1 MLNNSSQSMQKK
13 LYEEYEDSLFRLV
26 MYETVEKEGKVLLEE
41 REKLKYD
48 PAFVPSE
55 EAVQKFSSQ
64 LDNILK
70 RKKAYALR
78 QKTFRILNRSAVAM
92 LIVIILLFT
101 TVASVQAIRV
111 KVLNFFMD
119 IQPKYTSYQVN
130 ESGNGSGN
138 GGAVV
143 NWTKAYVPTYIP
155 EGYKVNNSSNS
166 ETFKK
171 IVFRNQQDMVIL
183 YTELNEGSIVQSDT
197 ENASVFKEISINGH
211 KGTLTVKNST
221 VTIVWEIKGRIFTVS
236 ASTDQDTALKIAE
249 GVKYIN

>member
-26 MYETVEKEGKVLLEE
+26 MYETAEKEGKALLEE
-41 REKLKYD
+41 KEKLKND
-48 PAFVPSE
+48 PAYIPSE

-101 TVASVQAIRV
+101 TVASVKAIRV
-111 KVLNFFMD
+111 KVLNFFVD

-130 ESGNGSGN
+130 ETGNESGN
-138 GGAVV
+138 GGPVV

-155 EGYKVNNSSNS
+155 EGYKVSNTSNS

-171 IVFRNQQDMVIL
+171 L
-183 YTELNEGSIVQSDT
+183 YL
-197 ENASVFKEISINGH
+197 EIS
-211 KGTLTVKNST
+211 
-221 VTIVWEIKGRIFTVS
+221 RIWLF
-236 ASTDQDTALKIAE
+236 
-249 GVKYIN
+249 YIRN

>member
-1 MLNNSSQSMQKK
+1 MSNNSSQLMQKK

-26 MYETVEKEGKVLLEE
+26 MYETAEKEGKALLEE
-41 REKLKYD
+41 RERLKND

-55 EAVQKFSSQ
+55 EAVQRFSSQ

-70 RKKAYALR
+70 KKKAYALK
-78 QKTFRILNRSAVAM
+78 QKTFKMLNRSAVAM

-130 ESGNGSGN
+130 ESDNGSIN
-138 GGAVV
+138 GGLDV
-143 NWTKAYVPTYIP
+143 NWTNAYVPTYIP
-155 EGYKVNNSSNS
+155 EGYKVDSSLNS
-166 ETFKK
+166 ETNKK
-171 IVFRNQQDMVIL
+171 IVFKNQQDMFII
-183 YTELNEGSIVQSDT
+183 YSELTEGSIIQLDT
-197 ENASVFKEISINGH
+197 ENASVFKKISINGK
-211 KGTLTVKNST
+211 KGTLTEKNSA
-221 VTIVWEIKGRIFTVS
+221 VTIVWEIEGHIFMVN
-236 ASTDQDTALKIAE
+236 AWTDQETAVKFAE

>member
-1 MLNNSSQSMQKK
+1 MVNKHSQSMQKK

-26 MYETVEKEGKVLLEE
+26 MYETAEKEGKALLEE
-41 REKLKYD
+41 REKLKND

-55 EAVQKFSSQ
+55 EAVQKFRAQ

-70 RKKAYALR
+70 KKKAYALR

-130 ESGNGSGN
+130 ETGNVSGN
-138 GGAVV
+138 GGPVV
-143 NWTKAYVPTYIP
+143 NWTNAYIPTYIP
-155 EGYKVNNSSNS
+155 EGYKVTNSSNS
-166 ETFKK
+166 EMYKEIIFK
-171 IVFRNQQDMVIL
+171 NQQDMFIV
-183 YTELNEGSIVQSDT
+183 YSELTEGSIAQVDT

-221 VTIVWEIKGRIFTVS
+221 VTIVWQMEGHIFTVN
-236 ASTDQDTALKIAE
+236 ASTDQDTAQKIAE
-249 GVKYIN
+249 EVKYIN

>member
-1 MLNNSSQSMQKK
+1 MLNSSSQSMQKK
-13 LYEEYEDSLFRLV
+13 LFEEYEDSLFRLV
-26 MYETVEKEGKVLLEE
+26 MHETAEIEGKALLDE
-41 REKLKYD
+41 REILKND

-55 EAVQKFSSQ
+55 EAVQRFSSQ

-70 RKKAYALR
+70 RKKANALR
-78 QKTFRILNRSAVAM
+78 QKTIKILNRSAVAM

-130 ESGNGSGN
+130 ENGNGSGN
-138 GGAVV
+138 GEPVV

-155 EGYKVNNSSNS
+155 EGYKVNSSSNS

-171 IVFRNQQDMVIL
+171 IVFGNHQGMIII
-183 YTELNEGSIVQSDT
+183 YTELNEGSIAQSDT
-197 ENASVFKEISINGH
+197 ENASTFKEISINGH
-211 KGTLTVKNST
+211 NGTLAEKNST
-221 VTIVWEIKGRIFTVS
+221 VTIVWEMEDHIFTIN
-236 ASTDQDTALKIAE
+236 APTDQETAIKIAE
-249 GVKYIN
+249 SVKYIN